1 MVPRLTKPPCQR
13 QPLVPAYGLNA
24 ISTTTTHLTW
34 AATRSKRDFYGD
46 LTVQP
51 NSSVACAAKFC
62 GKREGES
69 ENFSP

>member
-34 AATRSKRDFYGD
+34 AATRSKRDFDRD

-51 NSSVACAAKFC
+51 NSSVACATKFG
-62 GKREGES
+62 GKGES